1 MTAITV
7 PVFGSA
13 NKLVLRIF
21 RDFFAGQSDV
31 HIGSLFTED
40 MPTPAIVSRAERRSA
55 TISHDPADNRY
66 MKPVIISVN
75 TITSGLE
82 AEAEG
87 HDLQEMCRVALVEAQ
102 LNQLAFP
109 GLGHISNIENSTVA
123 SRVSDW
129 ATTTG
134 IVQYAALPKGAVR
147 YESIFRLIIRPPT
160 SGGVNNRFRPLR

>member
-1 MTAITV
+1 MESITV

-21 RDFFAGQSDV
+21 RDFFAGQDI

-40 MPTPAIVSRAERRSA
+40 MATPAIIARAERRSA

-66 MKPVIISVN
+66 LKPVIISVN
-75 TITSGLE
+75 TVTSGLE
-82 AEAEG
+82 GESEG

-102 LNQLAFP
+102 MRQQSFP

-160 SGGVNNRFRPLR
+160 SGGVNNRFRPLH

>member
-13 NKLVLRIF
+13 NKLVLKIMRE
-21 RDFFAGQSDV
+21 FFVGQDI

-40 MPTPAIVSRAERRSA
+40 MPTPAIICRAERRSG
-55 TISHDPADNRY
+55 TVGHDPADGRY
-66 MKPVIISVN
+66 LKPVIISIN

-82 AEAEG
+82 AESDG
-87 HDLQEMCRVALVEAQ
+87 HDLQEMCRVALIEAQ
-102 LNQLAFP
+102 LKQAAYTN
-109 GLGHISNIENSTVA
+109 LGHISNIENSTVA
-123 SRVSDW
+123 SKVSDW
-129 ATTTG
+129 ATSTG
-134 IVQYAALPKGAVR
+134 VVQYAALPKGAVR